1 MHSQLRLAIMSILIS
16 VEEAEFSYLKEKTGS
31 TAGNLSVQ
39 IDKLKKA
46 KYITVQKSFRD
57 NYPLTVCRI
66 TKTGILAFDK
76 YVSALKDY
84 LKL

>member
-1 MHSQLRLAIMSILIS
+1 MSILIS
-16 VEEAEFSYLKEKTGS
+16 VEEAEFSYLKDKTGS

-46 KYITVQKSFRD
+46 NYIIVKKSFRD

-66 TKTGILAFDK
+66 TKKGILAFDN

>member
-1 MHSQLRLAIMSILIS
+1 MSILIS
-16 VEEAEFSYLKEKTGS
+16 VEEAEFSYLKDKTGS

-46 KYITVQKSFRD
+46 EYITVQKSFRD

-66 TKTGILAFDK
+66 TKKGIVAFEK

>member
-1 MHSQLRLAIMSILIS
+1 MSILIS

-66 TKTGILAFDK
+66 TKTGILAFDN